1 MSDAITIVADEN
13 LRGKSRYLKPLGQVL
28 TASGRDIDAE
38 MVEDADALL
47 VRSVTQVSE
56 ALLAKAKKLRFVG
69 SATAGLDHVDQ
80 EVLKNR
86 GIAFYAAPGSNANS
100 VVEYVLAAIAA
111 HSDTLE
117 RLLAGA
123 RVGVVGQG
131 YVGRLL
137 LHRLQALGISCCCYD
152 PWLELD
158 AKVTLEEVLACEV
171 VSLHPSL
178 HQRTPW
184 PSYHLL
190 NNASLAQLRQDVLLI
205 NASRGAVV
213 DNKAL
218 AAWLS
223 LHPDAKVVLDVW
235 EHEPTPDLTLVRQA
249 SIATP
254 HIAGYAYDAKL
265 QATEHLA
272 RKLCGAFALQ
282 AEDEEMTGDDAQ
294 LHALTLHTASTPEML
309 RSLLSARYDIWQ
321 DHQRFISMCERAGN
335 SAELADGFD
344 TLRKTYPERRELA
357 GSTVL
362 VKCDAGYAL
371 AKALGVVVAR

>member
-1 MSDAITIVADEN
+1 MSDPITIVADEN

-38 MVEDADALL
+38 MVENADALL
-47 VRSVTQVSE
+47 VRSVTQVNE

-80 EVLKNR
+80 TALRNR

-100 VVEYVLAAIAA
+100 VVEYALAAIAA
-111 HSDTLE
+111 HSNTLE

-123 RVGVVGQG
+123 RVGIVGQG

-152 PWLELD
+152 PWLDLD
-158 AKVTLEEVLACEV
+158 TSVTLEEVLACEV

-218 AAWLS
+218 ATWLS
-223 LHPDAKVVLDVW
+223 LYPDAKVVLDVW
-235 EHEPTPDLTLVRQA
+235 EQEPTPDLTLVRQA
-249 SIATP
+249 FIATP

-265 QATEHLA
+265 QATKYLA
-272 RKLCGAFALQ
+272 HKLRGAVAPQ
-282 AEDEEMTGDDAQ
+282 AGEVEMADDDTQ
-294 LHALTLHTASTPEML
+294 LDAFTLPTASIPEML

-321 DHQRFISMCERAGN
+321 DHQRFISMCECAGN
-335 SAELADGFD
+335 TAELAAGFD

-357 GSTVL
+357 GSAVL
-362 VKCDAGYAL
+362 VECDVGYAL
-371 AKALGVVVAR
+371 VKALGALVAR